1 MSTTRLSFSAV
12 LGTVH
17 SAATTVTTVLDTT
30 AVAVGMATSFVTQA
44 ADNQRLRQIADKEDF
59 IENLISEKAIQ
70 RTEQLVKVDKFRS
83 KSSGHAQA
91 YDQAYA
97 RFAQLLRDPADLEA
111 LGAQAQSTQPQ
122 A

>member
-70 RTEQLVKVDKFRS
+70 RTEALVKVHAFKS
-83 KSSGHAQA
+83 KSSGHAEA
-91 YDQAYA
+91 YDAAYA
-97 RFAQLLRDPADLEA
+97 KFTELLRTEKPA
-111 LGAQAQSTQPQ
+111 S
-122 A
+122 